1 MYALVAACWV
11 GLLTGLGVSAL
22 NLLDEGLLAAADSA
36 RYMADGGGFGPAVAL
51 ALPVLGGLGVS
62 TLRAIAG
69 GDFDARPSPSDAPAG
84 KLAALAR
91 PWLRGGAAVLTLGTG
106 SSLGPEGP
114 SVDIGRDWARFLD
127 DKAVFSPPA
136 EGALQA
142 SATAEEAAAQDMR
155 ASSRRRALL
164 AAGSAAGVA
173 AGFNAAISGVFFA
186 LETALFTDREGAGT
200 AAETGTLDWEAPR
213 LVMIL
218 LAAVLG
224 AVVSSN
230 ILGSDPAFNI
240 PPYSL
245 NSSLVDI
252 PASWL
257 LGLASGGT
265 SLAFLNLERASVKA
279 FDAIERGSNVSRD
292 LLPAAGGLFCA
303 LLVLVRPEIAYRGFA
318 NFNLILGGFDA
329 KGVAYGGTALFEI
342 AALKV
347 VATAVS
353 RGAGLVGGI
362 LAPSLFVGAALGFGF
377 GDLVQPLGLN
387 LGQPALYSLV
397 GMAAVLAGVCRVPL
411 TAALLTFEL
420 TQDYSVLV
428 PTLGAVGLSFFV
440 VSAADSG
447 RSTESPLSEC
457 LPSDPSAT
465 LNRATL
471 AGLTVGEVMDAEP
484 LLIEGNVSAPR
495 AVGDLLDSAKTAC
508 FVLDEKDGRL
518 TGMIPLRALERAL
531 AANAFNLTPDLDAQQ
546 LSGALGC
553 ALPQGELR
561 VCARHS
567 LCVAALDEAAME
579 AGVGGG
585 SGLWEGPLDRCLR
598 RIEAAVPHS
607 ILAVVDGDCRVV
619 GALVV
624 DDLGDALTRRALSKD
639 LESLKL

>member
-1 MYALVAACWV
+1 M
-11 GLLTGLGVSAL
+11 
-22 NLLDEGLLAAADSA
+22 
-36 RYMADGGGFGPAVAL
+36 
-51 ALPVLGGLGVS
+51 
-62 TLRAIAG
+62 
-69 GDFDARPSPSDAPAG
+69 
-84 KLAALAR
+84 
-91 PWLRGGAAVLTLGTG
+91 
-106 SSLGPEGP
+106 
-114 SVDIGRDWARFLD
+114 
-127 DKAVFSPPA
+127 
-136 EGALQA
+136 
-142 SATAEEAAAQDMR
+142 
-155 ASSRRRALL
+155 
-164 AAGSAAGVA
+164 A

-186 LETALFTDREGAGT
+186 LESALFTNREGAGT
-200 AAETGTLDWEAPR
+200 AAEAGTPDWEAPR

-265 SLAFLNLERASVKA
+265 SLAFMNLERASAKA
-279 FDAIERGSNVSRD
+279 FDAIERGLSVSRD

-303 LLVLVRPEIAYRGFA
+303 LLVLVRPEIAYHGFA

-329 KGVAYGGTALFEI
+329 NGVSYGGTALFEI

-353 RGAGLVGGI
+353 RGSGLVGGI

-428 PTLGAVGLSFFV
+428 PTLGAVGLSYFV
-440 VSAADSG
+440 VSAVDSG
-447 RSTESPLSEC
+447 RSKEEEEEGLPPEC

-471 AGLTVGEVMDAEP
+471 AGLTVGELMDAEP
-484 LLIEGNVSAPR
+484 LLVEGRVPAPR

-508 FVLDEKDGRL
+508 FVVDDKDGRL
-518 TGMIPLRALERAL
+518 TGVIPLRALERAL
-531 AANAFNLTPDLDAQQ
+531 AANAVNLTPELDAQR
-546 LSGALGC
+546 LSSALGC

-561 VCARHS
+561 VCARDS
-567 LCVAALDEAAME
+567 LCVVALDEAAME
-579 AGVGGG
+579 AGEGGG

-598 RIEAAVPHS
+598 RIGAAVPHS
-607 ILAVVDGDCRVV
+607 ILAVVDGDCRAV

-624 DDLGDALTRRALSKD
+624 GDLRDALTRRALSKD